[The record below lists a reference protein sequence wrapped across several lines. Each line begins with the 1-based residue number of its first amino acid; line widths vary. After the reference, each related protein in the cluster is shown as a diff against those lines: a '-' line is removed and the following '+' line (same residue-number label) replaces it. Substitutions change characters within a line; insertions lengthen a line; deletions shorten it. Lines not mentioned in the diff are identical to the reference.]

1 MLQDSLLAPRPAWLP
16 DAFEALI
23 THELLTARQLAAL
36 LDKPRDQIEA
46 GLAELQPE
54 GLLTV
59 HQPLAGPHESPLGA
73 VYALTRRGARATR
86 SRGGFHV
93 RRSSFTVA
101 HDVLRNEVG
110 LVLTLLERR
119 RALTLMQ
126 WETSCTKLADAEW
139 LVVRNRPMRVPLVA
153 DALAVVDLGAGETSL
168 LFEIDRGTVSV
179 KRMLLRY
186 RAYQAWWEA
195 GGPVRRFGSKRL
207 RILTLVPDEARRE
220 RLRSAALAA
229 TGGRGSGLFWFAV
242 QSVADV
248 EQPQQ
253 VLAARWR
260 VARADD
266 DLGNEALFPLRA
278 AVATLQRVG

>member
-16 DAFEALI
+16 DAFEALV

-36 LDKPRDQIEA
+36 LNVSRDAIEA
-46 GLAELQPE
+46 AFTELQPE

-59 HQPLAGPHESPLGA
+59 HRPLAGPHESPLGA
-73 VYALTRRGARATR
+73 VYALTRRGVRATS

-93 RRSSFTVA
+93 RRSPFTVA
-101 HDVLRNEVG
+101 HDVLRNDVG

-119 RALTLMQ
+119 GALTLLQ
-126 WETSCTKLADAEW
+126 WETSHTKLADAEW
-139 LVVRNRPMRVPLVA
+139 LVVRNRPVRVPLVA

-168 LFEIDRGTVSV
+168 LFEIDRGTVSA
-179 KRMLLRY
+179 KRMSLRY
-186 RAYQAWWEA
+186 RAYQAWWQA
-195 GGPVRRFGSKRL
+195 GGPLRRFGSKRL
-207 RILTLVPDEARRE
+207 RVLTLVPDEARRE

-248 EQPQQ
+248 DNPERL
-253 VLAARWR
+253 LAARWR

-266 DLGNEALFPLRA
+266 ELGDEALFTARA
-278 AVATLQRVG
+278 AVTTLQRVG